1 CEANSRF
8 TYFIPLNGL
17 FITPDE
23 LAERLEIEWQF
34 AFVES
39 LEASGLITHYD
50 IAKLLSKLNDI
61 EFTPQ
66 WIKNTDLS
74 INGHIA
80 DAAQWVTQTLDDRN
94 IERLNLP
101 LAFEISNYI
110 NCQTKSIK
118 VNNKKHRFI
127 PIERL
132 LDYVQQIT
140 KENPPSDDTSNV
152 VLFRR

>member
-1 CEANSRF
+1 MTLSSHR
-8 TYFIPLNGL
+8 
-17 FITPDE
+17 
-23 LAERLEIEWQF
+23 
-34 AFVES
+34 
-39 LEASGLITHYD
+39 SG
-50 IAKLLSKLNDI
+50 
-61 EFTPQ
+61 
-66 WIKNTDLS
+66 IKNTDLS